1 VIIEKGG
8 FKMGKTTIKWLSH
21 SGFQITSRTG
31 KVLYIDPWL
40 ENPISSFGLADVKGA
55 TMILVTHD
63 HFDHVG
69 QAPEIVKKTG
79 GLLVANVET
88 ARRIQSE
95 SHIPAE
101 KVCYF
106 GSGMNIGGNLL
117 YEGITV
123 TMTQAFH
130 STASGAPCGYIIKLE
145 DGTTIYHAGDTGI
158 FDSMKTFGHFY
169 KIDVALLPIGS
180 VFTMDPLQAAW
191 AAKMISP
198 KKVIP
203 MHYKTFPI
211 LVQDPKEF
219 VDLAE
224 REAPGVEVVVMN
236 PGEEYVYTK

>member
-1 VIIEKGG
+1 
-8 FKMGKTTIKWLSH
+8 MAKTTIKWLSH
-21 SGFQITSRTG
+21 SGFQITSNSG
-31 KVLYIDPWL
+31 KILYIDPWF
-40 ENPISSFGLADVKGA
+40 ENPLSAFNINDVKEA
-55 TMILVTHD
+55 AMVLVTHD

-69 QAPEIVKKTG
+69 QAADVVKKTG

-88 ARRIQSE
+88 ARRLQSE

-106 GSGMNIGGNLL
+106 GYGMNIGGNLL
-117 YEGITV
+117 YEGISV

-130 STASGAPCGYIIKLE
+130 STATGAPCGYIIKLE
-145 DGTTIYHAGDTGI
+145 DGTTIYHAGDTGL
-158 FDSMKTFGHFY
+158 FDSMKIFGELY

-191 AAKMISP
+191 AVKMISP

-211 LVQDPKEF
+211 LIQDPKEF
-219 VDLAE
+219 VDLTR
-224 REAPGVEVVVMN
+224 REAPNVEVVVLN
-236 PGEEYVYTK
+236 PGQEYAFTK

>member
-1 VIIEKGG
+1 
-8 FKMGKTTIKWLSH
+8 MAKTTIKWLSH
-21 SGFQITSRTG
+21 SGFQITSNSG
-31 KVLYIDPWL
+31 KILYIDPWF
-40 ENPISSFGLADVKGA
+40 ENPLSACTINDVKEA
-55 TMILVTHD
+55 AMVLVTHD

-69 QAPEIVKKTG
+69 QAADVVKKTG

-88 ARRIQSE
+88 ARRLQSE

-106 GSGMNIGGNLL
+106 GYGMNIGGNLL
-117 YEGITV
+117 YEGISV

-130 STASGAPCGYIIKLE
+130 STATGAPCGYIIKLE
-145 DGTTIYHAGDTGI
+145 DGTTIYHAGDTGL
-158 FDSMKTFGHFY
+158 FDSMKIFGELY

-191 AAKMISP
+191 AVKMISP

-211 LVQDPKEF
+211 LIQDPKEF
-219 VDLAE
+219 VDLTR
-224 REAPGVEVVVMN
+224 REAPNVEVVVLN
-236 PGEEYVYTK
+236 PGQEYTFTK

>member
-1 VIIEKGG
+1 
-8 FKMGKTTIKWLSH
+8 MAKTTIKWLSH
-21 SGFQITSRTG
+21 AGFQITSNSG
-31 KVLYIDPWL
+31 KILYIDPWF
-40 ENPISSFGLADVKGA
+40 ENPLSVCTINDVKEA
-55 TMILVTHD
+55 AMVLVTHD

-69 QAPEIVKKTG
+69 QAADVVKKTG

-88 ARRIQSE
+88 ARRLQSE

-106 GSGMNIGGNLL
+106 GYGMNIGGNLL
-117 YEGITV
+117 YEGISV

-130 STASGAPCGYIIKLE
+130 STATGAPCGYIIKLE
-145 DGTTIYHAGDTGI
+145 DGTTIYHAGDTGL
-158 FDSMKTFGHFY
+158 FDSMKIFGELY

-191 AAKMISP
+191 AVKMISP

-211 LVQDPKEF
+211 LIQDPKEF
-219 VDLAE
+219 VDLTR
-224 REAPGVEVVVMN
+224 REAPHVEVVVLN
-236 PGEEYVYTK
+236 PGQEYAFTK

>member
-1 VIIEKGG
+1 
-8 FKMGKTTIKWLSH
+8 MAKTTIKWLSH
-21 SGFQITSRTG
+21 AGFQITSNSG
-31 KVLYIDPWL
+31 KILYIDPWF
-40 ENPISSFGLADVKGA
+40 ENPLSAFNINDVKEA
-55 TMILVTHD
+55 AMVLVTHD

-69 QAPEIVKKTG
+69 QAADVVKKTG

-88 ARRIQSE
+88 ARRLQSE

-106 GSGMNIGGNLL
+106 GYGMNIGGNLL
-117 YEGITV
+117 YEGISV

-130 STASGAPCGYIIKLE
+130 STATGAPCGYIIKLE
-145 DGTTIYHAGDTGI
+145 DGTTIYHAGDTGL
-158 FDSMKTFGHFY
+158 FDSMKIFGELY

-191 AAKMISP
+191 AVKMISP

-211 LVQDPKEF
+211 LIQDPKEF
-219 VDLAE
+219 VDLT
-224 REAPGVEVVVMN
+224 RQEAPNVEVVVLN
-236 PGEEYVYTK
+236 PGQEYAFTK

>member
-1 VIIEKGG
+1 
-8 FKMGKTTIKWLSH
+8 MAKTTIKWLSH
-21 SGFQITSRTG
+21 AGFQITSGSG
-31 KVLYIDPWL
+31 KVIYIDPWL
-40 ENPISSFGLADVKGA
+40 DNPISSFGIDDVKGA
-55 TMILVTHD
+55 TLVLVTHD

-88 ARRIQSE
+88 ARRLQSE

-106 GSGMNIGGNLL
+106 GYGMNIGGNLV

-158 FDSMKTFGHFY
+158 FDSMKTFGEIY

-180 VFTMDPLQAAW
+180 VFTMDPFQAAR

-203 MHYKTFPI
+203 MHFKTFPI
-211 LVQDPKEF
+211 LVQDQKEF
-219 VDLAE
+219 VEIAK
-224 REAPGVEVVVMN
+224 REAPGIEVIVMN
-236 PGEEYVYTK
+236 PGEEYTYIK

>member
-1 VIIEKGG
+1 
-8 FKMGKTTIKWLSH
+8 MAKTTIKWLSH
-21 SGFQITSRTG
+21 AGFQITSNSG
-31 KVLYIDPWL
+31 KILYIDPWF
-40 ENPISSFGLADVKGA
+40 ENPLSACTINDVKEA
-55 TMILVTHD
+55 AMVLVTHD

-69 QAPEIVKKTG
+69 QAADVVKKTG

-88 ARRIQSE
+88 ARRLQSE

-106 GSGMNIGGNLL
+106 GYGMNIGGNLL
-117 YEGITV
+117 YEGISV

-130 STASGAPCGYIIKLE
+130 STATGAPCGYIIKLE
-145 DGTTIYHAGDTGI
+145 DGTTIYHAGDTGL
-158 FDSMKTFGHFY
+158 FDSMKIFGELY

-191 AAKMISP
+191 AVKMISP

-211 LVQDPKEF
+211 LVQDSREF
-219 VDLAE
+219 VE
-224 REAPGVEVVVMN
+224 ISRREAPGVEVIPLN

>member
-1 VIIEKGG
+1 
-8 FKMGKTTIKWLSH
+8 MAKTTIKWLSH
-21 SGFQITSRTG
+21 SGFQITSNSG
-31 KVLYIDPWL
+31 KILYIDPWF
-40 ENPISSFGLADVKGA
+40 ENSLSACTINDVKEA
-55 TMILVTHD
+55 AMVLVTHD

-69 QAPEIVKKTG
+69 QAADVVKKTG

-88 ARRIQSE
+88 ARRLQSE

-106 GSGMNIGGNLL
+106 GYGMNIGGNLL
-117 YEGITV
+117 YEGISV

-130 STASGAPCGYIIKLE
+130 STATGAPCGYIVKLE
-145 DGTTIYHAGDTGI
+145 DGTTIYHAGDTGL
-158 FDSMKTFGHFY
+158 FSSMKTLGELY
-169 KIDVALLPIGS
+169 KIDLALLPIGS

-191 AAKMISP
+191 AAKLISP

-211 LVQDPKEF
+211 LVQDSREF
-219 VDLAE
+219 VE
-224 REAPGVEVVVMN
+224 ISRREAPGVEVIPLN

>member
-1 VIIEKGG
+1 
-8 FKMGKTTIKWLSH
+8 MAKTKIKWISH
-21 SGFQITSRTG
+21 SAFQITSGSG
-31 KVLYIDPWL
+31 KVLYIDPWF
-40 ENPISSFGLADVKGA
+40 ENPLSTFTLDDVKEA
-55 TMILVTHD
+55 TMVLVTHD

-69 QAPEIVKKTG
+69 QAADIVKKTG

-88 ARRIQSE
+88 GRRMQNE
-95 SHIPAE
+95 FQIPAE

-106 GSGMNIGGNLL
+106 GHGLNIGGNLA

-130 STASGAPCGYIIKLE
+130 STLSGAPCGYIIKLE

-158 FDSMKTFGHFY
+158 FDTMKTFGEFY
-169 KIDVALLPIGS
+169 KVDVALLPIGS
-180 VFTMDPLQAAW
+180 VFTMDPIQAAW

-211 LVQDPKEF
+211 LVQDPKGF
-219 VDLAE
+219 VEIAK
-224 REAPGVEVVVMN
+224 REAPGVEVVVLN
-236 PGEEYVYTK
+236 PGQEYTYSK